1 MISCRAN
8 EIEMKGFNA
17 KMRKES
23 QKEIAKQ
30 GLVMDESIRPKIGLR
45 MGISRFGKGRE
56 LGVWVL
62 EKSHCCMTREN
73 SNFLKN
79 GKIIISVKI
88 QIFSRS

>member
-1 MISCRAN
+1 MKKSVIQSINVISCGAN

-30 GLVMDESIRPKIGLR
+30 GLVIDESIRPNIGLR

-56 LGVWVL
+56 LGLWVL
-62 EKSHCCMTREN
+62 KKSHCW
-73 SNFLKN
+73 
-79 GKIIISVKI
+79 
-88 QIFSRS
+88 